1 MPGPVVAVASPPA
14 PPAGPSSGAGF
25 GTALRAAGVVEPS
38 SPRATPPGAAA
49 PAGPGAPLLSSPPGS
64 AASAAR
70 QALHSIERAQR
81 RLDAVLEAARRG
93 RTFTAQELLVLQ
105 AETYRCAQ
113 TLDVASK
120 AVEHAAQS
128 VKQAANAQV

>member
-1 MPGPVVAVASPPA
+1 MTPGLVVATPA
-14 PPAGPSSGAGF
+14 PAPSPVPGGTGF
-25 GTALRAAGVVEPS
+25 GAALRAAAADLAVKV
-38 SPRATPPGAAA
+38 PPG
-49 PAGPGAPLLSSPPGS
+49 PGTGTTPSQPGS
-64 AASAAR
+64 AVSTAR
-70 QALHSIERAQR
+70 AALHSIERAQR

-105 AETYRCAQ
+105 AEAYRCAQ

>member
-1 MPGPVVAVASPPA
+1 MAPAPVVGAIPPPAPSAAPPAGTGFAAAIRAAGTGAPPA
-14 PPAGPSSGAGF
+14 PP
-25 GTALRAAGVVEPS
+25 
-38 SPRATPPGAAA
+38 PPA
-49 PAGPGAPLLSSPPGS
+49 PGAPAAPVPPGS

-70 QALHSIERAQR
+70 EALRSIERAQR
-81 RLDAVLEAARRG
+81 RLDAVLEAGRRG

-105 AETYRCAQ
+105 AEAYRCAQ

-128 VKQAANAQV
+128 VKQAASTQV

>member
-1 MPGPVVAVASPPA
+1 MLPGPVVSVLPPPGPSAAPA
-14 PPAGPSSGAGF
+14 PAGTGF
-25 GTALRAAGVVEPS
+25 GAALRA
-38 SPRATPPGAAA
+38 AAA
-49 PAGPGAPLLSSPPGS
+49 PAGPAPAPVGPGSPAAASASGS

-70 QALHSIERAQR
+70 EALASIERAQR

-105 AETYRCAQ
+105 TEAYRCAQ

-128 VKQAANAQV
+128 VKQAVNTQV

>member
-1 MPGPVVAVASPPA
+1 MNPAPALASVALPGPSAA
-14 PPAGPSSGAGF
+14 PSAEAGF
-25 GTALRAAGVVEPS
+25 AAALRATAAGAP
-38 SPRATPPGAAA
+38 AA
-49 PAGPGAPLLSSPPGS
+49 PVPPIPGPPVPTRPAAPSPPGS

-70 QALHSIERAQR
+70 EVLHAIERAQR
-81 RLDAVLEAARRG
+81 RLDAVLEAGRRG

-105 AETYRCAQ
+105 AEAYRCAQ

-128 VKQAANAQV
+128 VRQAANTQV

>member
-1 MPGPVVAVASPPA
+1 MTPGPVLAVPP
-14 PPAGPSSGAGF
+14 PVPSSAAPTGTGF
-25 GTALRAAGVVEPS
+25 GTALRAAGAGVPPAPVPPG
-38 SPRATPPGAAA
+38 PRSVATP
-49 PAGPGAPLLSSPPGS
+49 SPPGS
-64 AASAAR
+64 AASSAR
-70 QALHSIERAQR
+70 EALHSIERAQR

-105 AETYRCAQ
+105 AEAYRCAQ

-128 VKQAANAQV
+128 VKQAANTQV

>member
-1 MPGPVVAVASPPA
+1 V
-14 PPAGPSSGAGF
+14 PAGTGF
-25 GTALRAAGVVEPS
+25 GAVLRAAAAP
-38 SPRATPPGAAA
+38 PPATPANVSGSAAGA
-49 PAGPGAPLLSSPPGS
+49 PGS
-64 AASAAR
+64 AGSAAR
-70 QALHSIERAQR
+70 EALTSIERAQR

-105 AETYRCAQ
+105 AEAYRCAQ

-128 VKQAANAQV
+128 VKQAANTQV